1 VSTRLAI
8 AVWVGASALLGGWTQ
23 SARIYERGSF
33 TPIAR
38 DACARPDTSTF
49 IVTTLNTKVGLPD
62 GPPAT
67 ISATQL
73 ATTENGAIDGP
84 TLTCRGYLQTPNGQ
98 IGPGKV
104 AVRFSYANQSVP
116 EDAKW
121 LSEEDERRAEIAFRN
136 PARYDRRGATSP
148 NPSNKPPKWI
158 LRSTVNNLSNYL
170 DVDNIKRNGN
180 IVSIWHLQ
188 NSSTVLGVP
197 GQNQFRSIKYQLE
210 FNCATNQDRLLHYG
224 SFADLWGRGTLV
236 DGGKKTESW
245 KPIADG
251 EQDARRY
258 ACDIVY

>member
-1 VSTRLAI
+1 MCTRLAI
-8 AVWVGASALLGGWTQ
+8 AVWAGASAVLGGCTP
-23 SARIYERGSF
+23 SAIYEPGSF

-38 DACARPDTSTF
+38 DACARPETSTF
-49 IVTTLNTKVGLPD
+49 IVARLNTKVGLPD

-84 TLTCRGYLQTPNGQ
+84 TLTCRGYLQTTNGQ

-104 AVRFSYANQSVP
+104 AVRLSSANYSVP

-121 LSEEDERRAEIAFRN
+121 LSEEDERRGEVAFRN
-136 PARYDRRGATSP
+136 PVRYDRHGATSS

-158 LRSTVNNLSNYL
+158 LKSTYNNLSDYL

-188 NSSTVLGVP
+188 NSSTLLGVP

-210 FNCATNQDRLLHYG
+210 FNCATNQDRVLYYG
-224 SFADLWGRGTLV
+224 SFSDLWARGMLV
-236 DGGKKTESW
+236 DGGKKSEDW

-251 EQDARRY
+251 ERNARYY
-258 ACDIVY
+258 ACEVVY